1 MSTRSAEQRA
11 AVLCVRRRGVR
22 FTTITAAETLTEIIS
37 TRAYHV
43 PLRYTHTMCRSADEG
58 GRRCP
63 CQGGTLPVPQTPEE
77 REERAKFLSAKRGAN
92 ASAADQYRQRQAVMV
107 REARDLINS
116 LDRVPDG
123 ERRAALTAALSDLPE
138 RGAVQPRRVLE
149 EALSKSGG
157 WTPVSEPVT
166 EPEVTPD
173 PAAVH
178 ADAEAHLRAIIA
190 ESRAAEDAE
199 HATRVEAAREAVEGK
214 TNPFVGL
221 VTPESPDSPV
231 SVDEAYR
238 DHMAREQAE
247 ERAREEQEARDA
259 SPRRV
264 KPVKTADPENPFA
277 GWVTVDRL
285 PAAPKPVNTADE
297 RARIEEG
304 FAAFMAEVTAAQGVT
319 PE

>member
-1 MSTRSAEQRA
+1 M
-11 AVLCVRRRGVR
+11 
-22 FTTITAAETLTEIIS
+22 
-37 TRAYHV
+37 
-43 PLRYTHTMCRSADEG
+43 
-58 GRRCP
+58 
-63 CQGGTLPVPQTPEE
+63 PQTPEE
-77 REERAKFLSAKRGAN
+77 REERAKFLADKRGAN

-138 RGAVQPRRVLE
+138 RGAVQPRRVIE
-149 EALSKSGG
+149 EALEKSPG
-157 WTPVSEPVT
+157 WTPVATPEV
-166 EPEVTPD
+166 EPEPTPD

-178 ADAEAHLRAIIA
+178 ADAEAHLRAIIDA
-190 ESRAAEDAE
+190 SKAAEDRD
-199 HATRVEAAREAVEGK
+199 HATRVEAAREAVADAP
-214 TNPFVGL
+214 NPFAGL
-221 VTPESPDSPV
+221 TIPDPVESPV
-231 SVDEAYR
+231 SVDDAYAA
-238 DHMAREQAE
+238 HVAREAAE